1 MMTVMRQIMRI
12 VKPELIPLGED
23 VPLDNLIKVFSVC
36 QQMEIVCKYEGG
48 VGLSAVQVGI
58 PWKLFVLRGQ
68 SEKNPLVK
76 PGEVGYF
83 VNCEYSGITKEEL
96 VVSSEGCLSIRSDS
110 GQLRFFRVERFKTI
124 QMSGLKLI
132 FNRKKLETK
141 KLDIEI
147 GIDADG
153 VVYQHEM
160 DHARQKLISQIGT
173 EVFIW

>member
-1 MMTVMRQIMRI
+1 MRI

-23 VPLDNLIKVFSVC
+23 VPLDNLIKVLSVC

-58 PWKLFVLRGQ
+58 PWKLFIMRGQ
-68 SEKNPLVK
+68 SENNPLVK

-83 VNCEYSGITKEEL
+83 VNCDYRGITNEEP

-132 FNRKKLETK
+132 FDKQKTKVETK
-141 KLDIEI
+141 NFYYDI
-147 GIDADG
+147 GVDADG

-160 DHARQKLISQIGT
+160 DHASGKLISQIGT